1 MKECIASPLW
11 VRRSCCKFFGW
22 PSVTLVGNLHL
33 GPCDIK
39 NRHSLACFSRDFGCC
54 VYWMTLD
61 FIPNTGWSFSTLE
74 WDLRITCFARNT
86 YIFIHIYIYIF
97 RISQY
102 TGNQPNKNQGEI
114 FSDLDLNWKFHA
126 HNFHST
132 VIPNE
137 APHVELR
144 HQKRDGTE
152 NLCGP
157 LLAHCLTVLARK
169 LELHSKLLVVSG
181 FFEGLFENRSLHE
194 KEKKHLTFPYQV
206 CSDAMPCMFL
216 QSSLH
221 A

>member
-1 MKECIASPLW
+1 MWHQESTQPFLLLQRLW
-11 VRRSCCKFFGW
+11 VLCLLNDARFHTEHWLELLDPGVGFENHAWSYGYQTCK
-22 PSVTLVGNLHL
+22 SYHL
-33 GPCDIK
+33 LCSKYI
-39 NRHSLACFSRDFGCC
+39 H
-54 VYWMTLD
+54 
-61 FIPNTGWSFSTLE
+61 IH
-74 WDLRITCFARNT
+74 T
-86 YIFIHIYIYIF
+86 YIHIYIYMCIF

-206 CSDAMPCMFL
+206 CSDAMPRMFFAIITTCL
-216 QSSLH
+216 KKHLTSFH